1 MSDEILPEHVARNRA
16 SWDLK
21 SVHYANVAAGAWAQ
35 DEPTWGELHI
45 LDRDICALPA
55 DVAGLDV
62 IDLGCG
68 TGYFSA
74 WLARRGA
81 RPVGIDNS
89 PRQLDTA
96 RRMQAEFGIDFPLH
110 LGNAE
115 ELPFPDASFDLAIS
129 EYGASIWCDPDRW
142 IPEAARV
149 LRPGG
154 RLVFLVNGILVILCS
169 GLDDTDDTSITEYL
183 QRPYFGLGRVEW
195 PDDIGV
201 EFHLGHGERIR
212 LLRASGFEIENLIEL
227 QAPAETGQTDPL
239 ISYVPDAWARQWP
252 AEEIWCV
259 RKRSG

>member
-1 MSDEILPEHVARNRA
+1 MVLLPVARRSARNRM
-16 SWDLK
+16 SWDQK
-21 SVHYANVAAGAWAQ
+21 SEEYADRAARAWAQ
-35 DEPTWGELHI
+35 HEPTWGELHI
-45 LDRDICALPA
+45 PDRDIGALPA

-89 PRQLDTA
+89 PRQLETA

-110 LGNAE
+110 LGDAE

-154 RLVFLVNGILVILCS
+154 QLVFLVNGVLVILCS
-169 GLDDTDDTSITEYL
+169 GADDTNDTQATEYFR
-183 QRPYFGLGRVEW
+183 RPFFGMGRVEW
-195 PDDIGV
+195 PDDVGV
-201 EFHLGHGERIR
+201 EFHLGHGDMIR
-212 LLRASGFEIENLIEL
+212 RLRASGFEIENLIEL
-227 QAPAETGQTDPL
+227 QAPVETGQTDPL
-239 ISYVPDAWARQWP
+239 FSYIPDDWACQWP
-252 AEEIWCV
+252 AEEISCA
-259 RKRSG
+259 RKRA